1 MQGEAAGRGNKK
13 YAVQFGIE
21 KSLGD
26 IIVTTD
32 ADCVHNK
39 NWLRNLISCFDQDTA
54 FVSGPVEF
62 AEAPGIFSKIQN
74 TEFGGLVLA
83 GAGLIGSGRP
93 LICNG
98 ANIAYRK
105 KVFNEVGGLEDN
117 LHLASG
123 DDEFL
128 MQKIARETK
137 YKIRFCPEREA
148 VVLTEPSNT
157 LKSFYN
163 QRKRWASK
171 SLYYNDAG
179 LKVRLILIFLFYA
192 GLIIQTVM
200 LLSGFF
206 YIAFTLFASLLI
218 KVITEFLIIKRGTG
232 YFLSEKKTAVFL
244 MTELFQV
251 PYILISAVGGL
262 IGGFAWKER
271 NLRR

>member
-1 MQGEAAGRGNKK
+1 MTIIRKMDHYQLAESAKKASNIRIMKLQGGAAGRGNKK

-39 NWLRNLISCFDQDTA
+39 NWLRNIISCFDRDTA

-62 AEAPGIFSKIQN
+62 AKAPGIFSKIQN

-83 GAGLIGSGRP
+83 GAGLIGSGWP

-192 GLIIQTVM
+192 GLIIQTIM
-200 LLSGFF
+200 LLSGFS
-206 YIAFTLFASLLI
+206 YIAFTFFAESFNKGHYRISYNKTGDGLFP
-218 KVITEFLIIKRGTG
+218 V
-232 YFLSEKKTAVFL
+232 
-244 MTELFQV
+244 
-251 PYILISAVGGL
+251 
-262 IGGFAWKER
+262 
-271 NLRR
+271 

>member
-1 MQGEAAGRGNKK
+1 M
-13 YAVQFGIE
+13 
-21 KSLGD
+21 
-26 IIVTTD
+26 
-32 ADCVHNK
+32 
-39 NWLRNLISCFDQDTA
+39 
-54 FVSGPVEF
+54 
-62 AEAPGIFSKIQN
+62 
-74 TEFGGLVLA
+74 A
-83 GAGLIGSGRP
+83 GAGLIGSGWP

-105 KVFNEVGGLEDN
+105 KVFNEVGGLKDN

-171 SLYYNDAG
+171 SLYYKDAG

-192 GLIIQTVM
+192 GLIVQTVM
-200 LLSGFF
+200 LLSGF
-206 YIAFTLFASLLI
+206 YYLAFTLLASLLI
-218 KVITEFLIIKRGTG
+218 KVVTEFLIVKRGTG
-232 YFLSEKKTAVFL
+232 YFLSEKKTVVFL

-262 IGGFAWKER
+262 FGGFDWKER